1 MKHFFFILFLFF
13 ASRGV
18 FANSNEAVAYNDK
31 IITEQNKISETLLT
45 FSGNPNEFSLSNITT
60 QVDKSLDVLK
70 GMKAFDGNKDFLISA
85 KALFKFYKNISENE
99 YKKILYFLE
108 NKRNYPQEELDK
120 KVDELT
126 KSIAQ
131 SEGSLDASFQYNQR
145 KFAEKYGFALR
156 KNSMADKFT
165 IGVEN

>member
-1 MKHFFFILFLFF
+1 
-13 ASRGV
+13 
-18 FANSNEAVAYNDK
+18 
-31 IITEQNKISETLLT
+31 
-45 FSGNPNEFSLSNITT
+45 
-60 QVDKSLDVLK
+60 
-70 GMKAFDGNKDFLISA
+70 MKAFDGNKDFLISA